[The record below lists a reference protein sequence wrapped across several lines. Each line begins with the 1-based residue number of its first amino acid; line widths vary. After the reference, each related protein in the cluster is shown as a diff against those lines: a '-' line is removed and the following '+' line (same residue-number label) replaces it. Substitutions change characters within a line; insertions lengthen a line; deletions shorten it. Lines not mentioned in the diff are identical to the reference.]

1 MVTDFNQIAFQMIW
15 LIPLA
20 LIILL
25 IFQFLYILALRIAP
39 TRREE
44 RPPAQPIMPAIYG
57 RENAPQQ
64 AQYGQPMPQQPVMPQ
79 QYEQPMQPQY
89 APQPQYAQPMPPQ
102 PTPYPQAQPTPY
114 PQQVPQSIPP
124 QPTPYAPA
132 RPATGGMG
140 KFVVM
145 SGLDGPKDIAFPAAT
160 FGIGRFYSP
169 ENGVLVALD
178 EKSVSR
184 KHATFIADEAV
195 REYYIKD
202 TNSAFGTSI
211 MVNGVFEPLTAEKQE
226 RVYNE
231 DVLQFGNAVTVR
243 VILPTETRA
252 TMTIL

>member
-1 MVTDFNQIAFQMIW
+1 MVTDFNQIAYQMVW

-25 IFQFLYILALRIAP
+25 IFQLLYMLVLRLAP

-57 RENAPQQ
+57 RENAMQQ
-64 AQYGQPMPQQPVMPQ
+64 Q
-79 QYEQPMQPQY
+79 
-89 APQPQYAQPMPPQ
+89 QYAQPMSQQPMMPVQ
-102 PTPYPQAQPTPY
+102 PEQYAQQSMPTPYPQAQQPMPTPY
-114 PQQVPQSIPP
+114 PQQVPLSIPP

-132 RPATGGMG
+132 RPAGGGMG
-140 KFVVM
+140 KFVVL

-184 KHATFIADEAV
+184 KHATFTADEAV
-195 REYYIKD
+195 REYYVKD